1 MLLLVDAGN
10 SRIKWA
16 LADGDSRAALG
27 RWHGSGSV
35 AREQAGEL
43 AQAWSGL
50 AVERVLLSNV
60 AGTAVRATLEQ
71 VLQSVAPGVAPQ
83 WIGSQPQLAG
93 VKNGYRQ
100 PLQLGSD
107 RFISAIGAHALYPE
121 QPLLVVTC
129 GTATTIDAIATD
141 GLFHG
146 GLILPGLSL
155 MAASL
160 ARNTAQLPQ
169 VAHQIGHQIV
179 QPDEKLPLFADNTE
193 EAIISGCMA
202 AQTGAIE
209 HAFADFSHRYAGETV
224 LCLLSGGAGASVG
237 RHLAIPHRHVDNLVL
252 PGLQTVAYLSMPH

>member
-16 LADGDSRAALG
+16 LADGGSRSRLG
-27 RWHGSGSV
+27 QWRGSGSV
-35 AREQAGEL
+35 AREQASQLQPIWNTLGI
-43 AQAWSGL
+43 
-50 AVERVLLSNV
+50 ERVLLSNV
-60 AGTAVRATLEQ
+60 AGAAVRTTLEQ
-71 VLQSVAPGVAPQ
+71 VLQAVAPGVVPQ
-83 WIGSQPQLAG
+83 WIASQPQLAG

-107 RFISAIGAHALYPE
+107 RFVSAIGAHALCPD
-121 QPLLVVTC
+121 QALLVVTC
-129 GTATTIDAIATD
+129 GTATTIDAITAD
-141 GLFHG
+141 GVFHG

-169 VAHQIGHQIV
+169 VV
-179 QPDEKLPLFADNTE
+179 QQDQTLPLFADNTE

-209 HAFADFSHRYAGETV
+209 HAFADFSRRYAHGAL
-224 LCLLSGGAGASVG
+224 LCLVSGGAGASVG

>member
-27 RWHGSGSV
+27 CWRGSGSV

-60 AGTAVRATLEQ
+60 AGATVRTTLEQ
-71 VLQSVAPGVAPQ
+71 VLQAAAPGVAPQ

-107 RFISAIGAHALYPE
+107 RFISAIGAHALYPD

-129 GTATTIDAIATD
+129 GTATTIDAIAAD

-169 VAHQIGHQIV
+169 VV

-209 HAFADFSHRYAGETV
+209 HAFADFSRRHADETV
-224 LCLLSGGAGASVG
+224 LCLVSGGAGASVG

-252 PGLQTVAYLSMPH
+252 PGLQTVAHLSMPH

>member
-10 SRIKWA
+10 TRIKWA
-16 LADGDSRAALG
+16 LVDDDPHPALG
-27 RWHGSGSV
+27 RWAASGSV
-35 AREQAGEL
+35 AREQASEL
-43 AQAWSGL
+43 GQVWSKLGFG
-50 AVERVLLSNV
+50 RVLLSNV
-60 AGTAVRATLEQ
+60 AGPAVRASLEQ
-71 VLQSVAPGVAPQ
+71 VLQATAADVVPQ

-93 VKNGYRQ
+93 VRNGYRQ

-107 RFISAIGAHALYPE
+107 RFISAIGAHALYPD
-121 QPLLVVTC
+121 QALLVVTC
-129 GTATTIDAIATD
+129 GTATTIDAIAAD

-169 VAHQIGHQIV
+169 VVQQIV

-209 HAFADFSHRYAGETV
+209 HAFADFSRRVADESV
-224 LCLLSGGAGASVG
+224 LCLVSGGAGASVG
-237 RHLAIPHRHVDNLVL
+237 RHLAIPHHHVDNLVL
-252 PGLQTVAYLSMPH
+252 PGLQTVAKLSTPH